1 MNPSME
7 IPNVV
12 LEIQSVLTPR
22 HAIHPRR
29 GPRLQRLIDRP
40 QAIDINVMQKRGE
53 PHIPLLPRHPAHAT
67 KLT

>member
-12 LEIQSVLTPR
+12 LEIQPVLTPR

-29 GPRLQRLIDRP
+29 GPRPKREIRRP

-53 PHIPLLPRHPAHAT
+53 PHILLLPRHPAHAT